1 MRLDEA
7 GLVEYVAQFEF
18 DALRHETLQRY
29 AVPSDGGD
37 FDRYLAGETHPD
49 PALGRVWRDKVAR
62 RAAEG
67 RITRRVR
74 ILRNRPSEYVCF
86 EAEWQYTRNEAVG
99 ERIRILDLTETAR
112 PLGLIDDELWVLDRS
127 RVVVMHYD
135 ESGAFDHGDALEGD
149 AAALYVAAAQTAW
162 GHAEPFGS
170 WWARHPQYH
179 RANWARTGADA

>member
-7 GLVEYVAQFEF
+7 GLVDYVARFEV

-37 FDRYLAGETHPD
+37 FDRYFAGEPD
-49 PALGRVWRDKVAR
+49 PDPEIGRVWRDKVAR

-67 RITRRVR
+67 RVTRRVR
-74 ILRNRPSEYVCF
+74 ILRDRPSEYVCF
-86 EAEWQYTRNEAVG
+86 EAEWQYTRNEAAG

-112 PLGLIDDELWVLDRS
+112 PPGLIDDELWVLDGR

-135 ESGAFDHGDALEGD
+135 ESGAFDHGEALYGT
-149 AAALYVAAAQTAW
+149 AAAPYVASAEAAWSA
-162 GHAEPFGS
+162 GEPFAA
-170 WWARHPQYH
+170 WWMRHPQYH
-179 RANWARTGADA
+179 RAHWVKAGG